1 MKGAARVLEII
12 QDRTTARASRP
23 LDMPRSRRGPEN
35 VLRATPGDVR
45 EQHQRQ
51 PEGLEA
57 YGEAKRE
64 PRARRCGVPCR
75 ATTRPGGHD
84 PAGLAGGPDRCAAEG
99 EARTGR
105 TDQGLEGTMDTKPH
119 QNHIE
124 SADAPAAGLDVGRL
138 GGLLGFHLRMAHVA
152 VYRDFAETMAE
163 LGLTQKQLAVMELL
177 EGNPGSSQI
186 DLANT
191 LGTDR
196 ATMMALVNRLAS
208 RDLIERQP
216 SVADRRRQ
224 ELHLTKAGTAILA
237 QARKLIDQHEQRFT
251 ALFGREEM
259 DALLLALKRI
269 YTGH

>member
-1 MKGAARVLEII
+1 MG
-12 QDRTTARASRP
+12 
-23 LDMPRSRRGPEN
+23 
-35 VLRATPGDVR
+35 
-45 EQHQRQ
+45 
-51 PEGLEA
+51 
-57 YGEAKRE
+57 
-64 PRARRCGVPCR
+64 
-75 ATTRPGGHD
+75 
-84 PAGLAGGPDRCAAEG
+84 
-99 EARTGR
+99 
-105 TDQGLEGTMDTKPH
+105 TKPH
-119 QNHIE
+119 QDHVE
-124 SADAPAAGLDVGRL
+124 SADAPATPGLDVGRL
-138 GGLLGFHLRMAHVA
+138 GHLLGFHLRMAHVA